1 VILDE
6 GIAEPVLL
14 GAHADIA
21 RAARMNELED
31 VVKEVKIIDPLT
43 SALRPKYIEQYWKLR
58 ERKGINRHL
67 AERHMRHPHEFG
79 MMMVNGGDADG
90 MVCGYTMEYPDII
103 RPILEIVGRRPDHNY
118 VVGMY
123 MLIFKDRSV
132 RFFADAAINVKPSES
147 QLAEIAI
154 LVADAVKELGLDPH
168 VAMLSYGSYGSARY
182 DLSER
187 VVRAMELVRGQ
198 RPDIEID
205 GELQA
210 DVAVDYEALKAEY
223 PFTRL
228 TKAANVLVFP
238 NLSSANISYKLLQKL
253 GGAEAVGP
261 ILLGENKP
269 VTALGR
275 GCSINTIVNMT
286 AFTVMKAQGCFDSA
300 LVEKMHQRADSAASG
315 C

>member
-1 VILDE
+1 
-6 GIAEPVLL
+6 
-14 GAHADIA
+14 
-21 RAARMNELED
+21 
-31 VVKEVKIIDPLT
+31 
-43 SALRPKYIEQYWKLR
+43 
-58 ERKGINRHL
+58 
-67 AERHMRHPHEFG
+67 
-79 MMMVNGGDADG
+79 
-90 MVCGYTMEYPDII
+90 MEYPDII
-103 RPILEIVGRRPDHNY
+103 RPTLEIVGRRPDHNY

-123 MLIFKDRSV
+123 MMLFKDRSV
-132 RFFADAAINVKPSES
+132 RFFADATINVKPSES

-154 LVADAVKELGLDPH
+154 LVADAVKELGLEPH

-182 DLSER
+182 DLSAR
-187 VVRAMELVRGQ
+187 VVRAMELVRQQ

-210 DVAVDYEALKAEY
+210 DVAVDYEELKAEY

-238 NLSSANISYKLLQKL
+238 NLSSANIAYKLLQKL

-261 ILLGENKP
+261 ILLGENRP

-286 AFTVMKAQGCFDSA
+286 AFTVMKAQGCFDA
-300 LVEKMHQRADSAASG
+300 TGAAQMVERAAADHTRR
-315 C
+315 